1 MWREDVEI
9 LKAKLAV
16 EQLDFM
22 DPQHGKQKRYAAFK
36 IQDVLDL
43 AFGNQWRSGH
53 WTEAVFNAL
62 DGYQAVTG
70 AITCY
75 NPVVFSPVPARSDLA
90 R

>member
-1 MWREDVEI
+1 
-9 LKAKLAV
+9 
-16 EQLDFM
+16 M

-70 AITCY
+70 AITI
-75 NPVVFSPVPARSDLA
+75 PSTR
-90 R
+90 